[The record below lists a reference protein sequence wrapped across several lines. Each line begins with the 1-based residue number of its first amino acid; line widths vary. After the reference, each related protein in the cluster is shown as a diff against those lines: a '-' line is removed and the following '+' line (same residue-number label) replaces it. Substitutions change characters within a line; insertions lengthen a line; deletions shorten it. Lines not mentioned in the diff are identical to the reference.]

1 MTGGIAS
8 GKTTISNYLQTLG
21 CGYINCDVIGHQMYD
36 VGSVGYDFI
45 KETFGLHV
53 LNEDG
58 SVNRRQLGAVVFGDQ
73 VIS

>member
-1 MTGGIAS
+1 
-8 GKTTISNYLQTLG
+8 
-21 CGYINCDVIGHQMYD
+21 MYD

-58 SVNRRQLGAVVFGDQ
+58 SVNRRQLGEVVFGDQ
-73 VIS
+73 VIF